1 VHALL
6 RNGAEASLPWKLL
19 RTHLESCASI
29 VQAVIYRPLSSL
41 SRPNQSSDAVRS
53 RNPFKSQLARDAVAT
68 AVSHKHHLIIC
79 VGAGLI
85 QFVCGSHSKRDHRDY
100 PSQRSIF
107 TIFFAGI
114 YPQLFVVGVACII
127 QVSWGSVH
135 MQVCMLYGW
144 FWTWA
149 YTLSEAVCGG
159 CCVHYTSVLGV
170 SAYTGVYVIQVFL
183 DISMHICEHTRCRL
197 LKCALVCAICSSLLG
212 VEDGEG
218 QLVYGEHLSLGVG
231 GCFWQEER

>member
-1 VHALL
+1 MHTTLPAKNAHVLVHACVC
-6 RNGAEASLPWKLL
+6 NGAKTSLPWKLL
-19 RTHLESCASI
+19 RTYIDSCASI
-29 VQAVIYRPLSSL
+29 VQAVVCRPPLL

-135 MQVCMLYGW
+135 MQVCMLYG
-144 FWTWA
+144 
-149 YTLSEAVCGG
+149 
-159 CCVHYTSVLGV
+159 
-170 SAYTGVYVIQVFL
+170 
-183 DISMHICEHTRCRL
+183 
-197 LKCALVCAICSSLLG
+197 
-212 VEDGEG
+212 
-218 QLVYGEHLSLGVG
+218 
-231 GCFWQEER
+231 